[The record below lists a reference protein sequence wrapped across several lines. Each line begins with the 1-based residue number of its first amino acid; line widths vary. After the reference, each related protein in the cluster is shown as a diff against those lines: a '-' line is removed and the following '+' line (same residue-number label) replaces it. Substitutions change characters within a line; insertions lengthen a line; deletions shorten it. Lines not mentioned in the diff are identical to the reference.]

1 MNEFKLD
8 DGTMGKI
15 LYIYHN
21 YLLYTKDNDNNIF
34 AAKYEIINKMS
45 VNYKLDECIPGLSK
59 EQCIWEFEHIDY
71 KKIDK

>member
-21 YLLYTKDNDNNIF
+21 YLLYTKDNYNNIY
-34 AAKYEIINKMS
+34 AAKYEIINKQIILNE
-45 VNYKLDECIPGLSK
+45 VNDQEIDLIINKYQKLGSDNN
-59 EQCIWEFEHIDY
+59 D
-71 KKIDK
+71 